1 MNLWIQGV
9 NMQEIL
15 RLIIAV
21 AFCLIIVPTNFV
33 SAESE
38 TGHHEEDRAHSL
50 ELFLGNTH
58 EDGEDG
64 FSVGLVYEYRLDEL
78 FGIGGFLEHADGD
91 FDKWIVGLPLYIH
104 PYKGFRFLVAAG
116 LENEDNENEFLFR
129 TGVSYEFEFGS
140 WAIAPEFNVDFVDG
154 DEALVYGVS
163 FAWKF

>member
-9 NMQEIL
+9 NMREIL
-15 RLIIAV
+15 RLMIPIA
-21 AFCLIIVPTNFV
+21 FFLIIVPANIV

-38 TGHHEEDRAHSL
+38 PEHHEEDHGNSV

-64 FSVGLVYEYRLDEL
+64 FSFGLSYEYRLNEL

-104 PYKGFRFLVAAG
+104 PYRGFRFLVAPG
-116 LENEDNENEFLFR
+116 LEREDSENEFLFR

-163 FAWKF
+163 FGWKF